1 MKYLLDTVVLSEP
14 ARPRARANR
23 GAIGWLEAQHPLD
36 LAISALTL
44 GEIRKGVDLLED
56 GRRKRELV
64 EWLSEDLPA
73 QFDGR
78 VLPVTADV
86 AVAWGS
92 LAAVAQ
98 RQGRP
103 LHVVDGLLLA
113 TAQVHGL
120 AVVTR
125 NVDDFAHRGVPV
137 ENPYSPEA
145 R

>member
-1 MKYLLDTVVLSEP
+1 VKYLLDTVVLSEP
-14 ARPRARANR
+14 ARPRRRANS
-23 GAIGWLEAQHPLD
+23 GAIKWLQAQDPLD
-36 LAISALTL
+36 LAISVLTL

-78 VLPVTADV
+78 VLPVSADV
-86 AVAWGS
+86 ALAWGS
-92 LAAVAQ
+92 LTAVAQ

-103 LHVVDGLLLA
+103 LHVVDGLVLA
-113 TAQVHGL
+113 TAHVHGL

-125 NVDDFAHRGVPV
+125 NVDDFAQRGVPV
-137 ENPYSPEA
+137 ENPYSPA
-145 R
+145 